1 MPSNLPVTG
10 EVLYN
15 GINNGNNGENVHHFA
30 ALSNKN
36 NTRNNNHCLRYANP
50 RSVMTGF
57 Q

>member
-36 NTRNNNHCLRYANP
+36 NTHNNNHCLRYANP